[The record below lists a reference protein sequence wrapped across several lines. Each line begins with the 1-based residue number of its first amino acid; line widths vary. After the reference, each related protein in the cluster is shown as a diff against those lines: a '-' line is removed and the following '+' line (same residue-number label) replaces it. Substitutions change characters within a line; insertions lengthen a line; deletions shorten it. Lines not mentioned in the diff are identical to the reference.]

1 MTTEREREAAMET
14 IEPHRL
20 DADGTETLP
29 AVSDAANGTDRTE
42 TLPGVS
48 DAENV
53 AERKRDWRNFAGFWI
68 LGLTNNFAYV
78 VMLSAAHDI
87 LKQQEAGNS
96 THTNSS
102 SSSFMH
108 DTSPATH
115 TESWEPISSNRFDCN
130 PHSTAVILLADI
142 LPTLLIKSTAPLF
155 IHRIAY
161 RFRVVICVLTAAASF
176 LIVALS
182 NGVIMS
188 IIGVTFASISSG
200 LGELTFLSLTAHFKS
215 SVLRFWSSGTG
226 AAGLAGS
233 LSYLGFTQ
241 AGLSPSSTLFIML
254 FVPPLMA
261 ASYWLLLVFPPGWSQ
276 RECGNTCSLRPAEE
290 SQRPL
295 LSTDSDDLAPDPN
308 NEHYGKTTTGKHKL
322 KSLLRFT
329 IPLALVYFAE
339 YFINQGLFE
348 LLYFPNYYLSHGDQ
362 YRWYQAT
369 YQLGVFM
376 SRSSAQWIRIS
387 RTWILALLQV
397 INLIA
402 FFFLVFF
409 TVLPT
414 FWLALPIILWEG
426 LLGGA
431 AYVNTFL
438 NISAERDKR
447 RREFSLGAASVA
459 DTLGIAL
466 SGATAIPLHDYLCA
480 L

>member
-1 MTTEREREAAMET
+1 MDT
-14 IEPHRL
+14 IQPHRL

-29 AVSDAANGTDRTE
+29 AVSDAANGTD
-42 TLPGVS
+42 
-48 DAENV
+48 
-53 AERKRDWRNFAGFWI
+53 RKRDWRNFAGFWI

-96 THTNSS
+96 THPNNSSS

-182 NGVIMS
+182 KGVIMS

-295 LSTDSDDLAPDPN
+295 LGTDSDDLAPDPN
-308 NEHYGKTTTGKHKL
+308 NEHYGLENDILSFKDKWL
-322 KSLLRFT
+322 IVKSLLRFT
-329 IPLALVYFAE
+329 VPLALVYFAE

-369 YQLGVFM
+369 YQLGVFV

-409 TVLPT
+409 TLLPT

-447 RREFSLGAASVA
+447 RREFSLGVASVA

>member
-1 MTTEREREAAMET
+1 MDT
-14 IEPHRL
+14 IQPHRL

-96 THTNSS
+96 THPNNSSS

-182 NGVIMS
+182 KGVIMS

-295 LSTDSDDLAPDPN
+295 LGTDSDDLAPDPN
-308 NEHYGKTTTGKHKL
+308 NEHYGLENDILSFKDKWL
-322 KSLLRFT
+322 IVKSLLRFT
-329 IPLALVYFAE
+329 VPLALVYFAE

-369 YQLGVFM
+369 YQLGVFV

-409 TVLPT
+409 TLLPT

-447 RREFSLGAASVA
+447 RREFSLGVASVA

>member
-1 MTTEREREAAMET
+1 
-14 IEPHRL
+14 
-20 DADGTETLP
+20 
-29 AVSDAANGTDRTE
+29 
-42 TLPGVS
+42 
-48 DAENV
+48 
-53 AERKRDWRNFAGFWI
+53 WRNFAGFWI

-87 LKQQEAGNS
+87 LKQQEAGNN

-108 DTSPATH
+108 DTSP
-115 TESWEPISSNRFDCN
+115 NRFDCN
-130 PHSTAVILLADI
+130 PNSTAVILLADI

-161 RFRVVICVLTAAASF
+161 SPLRLFLGGGGGGIFVAAFVSRIVVYVHAC
-176 LIVALS
+176 
-182 NGVIMS
+182 
-188 IIGVTFASISSG
+188 GVTFASISSG

-241 AGLSPSSTLFIML
+241 AGLSPSATLFIML

-276 RECGNTCSLRPAEE
+276 RECGNSCSLRPPAAEE

-295 LSTDSDDLAPDPN
+295 LGADSDDLTPDPN
-308 NEHYGKTTTGKHKL
+308 NEHYALDKWL
-322 KSLLRFT
+322 IVKSLLRFT
-329 IPLALVYFAE
+329 IPLAVVYFAE

-369 YQLGVFM
+369 YQFGVFM
-376 SRSSAQWIRIS
+376 SRSSAQWVRIS

-397 INLIA
+397 INLIV

-447 RREFSLGAASVA
+447 RREFSLGVASVA

>member
-1 MTTEREREAAMET
+1 MDT
-14 IEPHRL
+14 IQPHRL
-20 DADGTETLP
+20 DADG
-29 AVSDAANGTDRTE
+29 TE

-96 THTNSS
+96 THPNNSSS

-182 NGVIMS
+182 KGVIMS

-295 LSTDSDDLAPDPN
+295 LGTDSDDLAPDPN
-308 NEHYGKTTTGKHKL
+308 NEHYGLENDILSFKDKWL
-322 KSLLRFT
+322 IVKSLLRFT
-329 IPLALVYFAE
+329 VPLALVYFAE

-369 YQLGVFM
+369 YQLGVFV

-409 TVLPT
+409 TLLPT

-447 RREFSLGAASVA
+447 RREFSLGVASVA

>member
-1 MTTEREREAAMET
+1 MET

-20 DADGTETLP
+20 DADG
-29 AVSDAANGTDRTE
+29 TE

-102 SSSFMH
+102 SSSSRFMH

-182 NGVIMS
+182 KGVIMS

-254 FVPPLMA
+254 LVPPLMA

-295 LSTDSDDLAPDPN
+295 LGTDSDDLAPDPN
-308 NEHYGKTTTGKHKL
+308 NEHYGLENDILSLKDKWL
-322 KSLLRFT
+322 IVKSLLRFT
-329 IPLALVYFAE
+329 IPLAVVYFAE

-348 LLYFPNYYLSHGDQ
+348 LLYFPNYYLTHGDQ

-369 YQLGVFM
+369 YQFGVFM

-447 RREFSLGAASVA
+447 RREFSLGVASVA

>member
-1 MTTEREREAAMET
+1 MET
-14 IEPHRL
+14 LEPHGL
-20 DADGTETLP
+20 DAEGTETLP
-29 AVSDAANGTDRTE
+29 AASDAANGTE

-48 DAENV
+48 DAEIA

-87 LKQQEAGNS
+87 LKQQEAGNN

-115 TESWEPISSNRFDCN
+115 TESWELISSNRFDCN
-130 PHSTAVILLADI
+130 PNSTAVILLADI

-182 NGVIMS
+182 SGVIMS

-241 AGLSPSSTLFIML
+241 AGLSPSATLFIML

-276 RECGNTCSLRPAEE
+276 RECGNSCSLRPPAAEE

-295 LSTDSDDLAPDPN
+295 LGADSDDLTPDPN
-308 NEHYGKTTTGKHKL
+308 NEHYGLENDILSFKDKWL
-322 KSLLRFT
+322 IVKSLLRFT
-329 IPLALVYFAE
+329 IPLAVVYFAE

-369 YQLGVFM
+369 YQFGVFM
-376 SRSSAQWIRIS
+376 SRSSAQWVRIS

-397 INLIA
+397 INLIV

-447 RREFSLGAASVA
+447 RREFSLGVASVA